1 MTSRDERGV
10 WAVPGAAPDRRN
22 AESDGWL
29 CCVVV
34 GPGSRTSVLGG
45 PECPAQSVD
54 AQRSL
59 TVHHA
64 RWMGS
69 NQNGRAAKLGDQET
83 PV

>member
-10 WAVPGAAPDRRN
+10 GAVPGAAPDRRN

-34 GPGSRTSVLGG
+34 GPGSRTSVLIG
-45 PECPAQSVD
+45 PESPTQRVD
-54 AQRSL
+54 AQQSL
-59 TVHHA
+59 TVHNT

-69 NQNGRAAKLGDQET
+69 NQNGRAAKLGDPET